1 MIKLKDILN
10 ENTITPGSKEYFKK
24 GMTDA
29 EILNLANTLGT
40 YAHSKVK
47 APSELQRFFADVANL
62 LGFPNEALDVMTY
75 DVDNV
80 GHFDKNKI
88 KIKSNQAPLLQ
99 MYKDKKLD
107 MKQYGDIQKPLMIK
121 YIQLAKRIISS
132 LMYSKNVF

>member
-1 MIKLKDILN
+1 MIKLKELLK
-10 ENTITPGSKEYFKK
+10 EETITPGSKQYFKK
-24 GMTDA
+24 GMNDS
-29 EILNLANTLGT
+29 EILNLADALGKYPHT
-40 YAHSKVK
+40 KVK

-62 LGFPNEALDVMTY
+62 LGFPDEALDVMTY

-88 KIKSNQAPLLQ
+88 KIKSNQAPLFQ

-121 YIQLAKRIISS
+121 YMQLGKRIIDS

>member
-10 ENTITPGSKEYFKK
+10 EQTIIPGSKEYFKK
-24 GMTDA
+24 GMSDA
-29 EILNLANTLGT
+29 EILNLADTLGK
-40 YAHSKVK
+40 YSHSKVK